1 MTKTEA
7 RAYIK
12 RIRED
17 LRDMEW
23 ALQAN
28 DPDWLLSA
36 AQDASGAA
44 AEIETALVDDFIG
57 TGVGGMRVER
67 PC

>member
-17 LRDMEW
+17 LRSAEQ
-23 ALQAN
+23 ALRDN
-28 DPDWLLSA
+28 DAYALRDA
-36 AQDASGAA
+36 VQDASGCA
-44 AEIETALVDDFIG
+44 AEIETALVDEYIG
-57 TGVGGMRVER
+57 TGVGGMRL
-67 PC
+67 